1 MHDPKNPSQKCITVV
16 DTMHLFTC
24 KCNDS
29 IGSLEVS
36 SMQYMH
42 AVPLTTLSSS
52 EDLAATAGPTGK
64 KHYNLI

>member
-1 MHDPKNPSQKCITVV
+1 
-16 DTMHLFTC
+16 
-24 KCNDS
+24 
-29 IGSLEVS
+29 
-36 SMQYMH
+36 MQYMH